1 MSAEIATINDLYD
14 KINADPHELQDP
26 DVAHLVIDHNRV
38 LGMHAVPGLHMDVE
52 ELEDGIKAIVKLDEG
67 TKLQKTVHL
76 CFGMYLEK
84 GIQRIIM
91 DVDIKKD
98 ARISLLSHCVF
109 PYAIDVQHI
118 MDAQIHIGE
127 GAEYSY
133 FEKHVH
139 SPSGGVKVYP
149 RAKVQVDKKGLFK
162 TEFELIR
169 GRVGLIDID
178 YECSCDAEAVLDMN
192 TRVSGR
198 EDDIIKVRE
207 IGHLVGERSKGVL
220 TSKIAVRNRARA
232 EVYNELTATA
242 AYARGHVDCKEIVQ
256 DQGIVSA
263 VPIVKVEHPKAHI
276 THEAAIGSVD
286 SKQLETLMARGL
298 SEDDAVE
305 LIIAGLLRRKK

>member
-52 ELEDGIKAIVKLDEG
+52 ELEDGIKAVVKLDEG

-76 CFGMYLEK
+76 CFGMYPEK

-192 TRVSGR
+192 TRISGR

-207 IGHLVGERSKGVL
+207 IGHLVGEHSKGVL

-286 SKQLETLMARGL
+286 NKQLETLMARGL